1 MKTIKKKPAMNNR
14 ESINDNKDSF
24 VDFAFQVGDLV
35 KVDRDVYKAF
45 KFPVLHKEEREE
57 VGVIT
62 GIELYAF
69 SLHGATSFKI
79 HFLDGSEDFHI
90 EKSIELLAKGS

>member
-1 MKTIKKKPAMNNR
+1 MNNY
-14 ESINDNKDSF
+14 ESINDNEDSF

-35 KVDRDVYKAF
+35 RVDRDVYVAF

-62 GIELYAF
+62 SVELDAF
-69 SLHGATSFKI
+69 PHLGATSFKV
-79 HFLDGSEDFHI
+79 HFMDGSEDFHI
-90 EKSIELLAKGS
+90 EKSIDLIARGS